1 MQSTQRVVILPH
13 EPIAPIQADLHGHF
27 TEHLGELVYPGICVP
42 PDGSIA
48 NTGGIRQDVVE
59 ALKPLEIPVLRW
71 PGGCFADDYH
81 WRDGIGPRDQRPLR
95 INRHWGMTEE
105 PNHFGTHEFIAF
117 CRALGAEPYFAANLG
132 SGSPKEMRDWVE
144 YCNFAGRSTL
154 AEERRANGRESAT
167 SEPFGVR
174 YWGIGNENW
183 GCGGNISPEHYA
195 EEYCRYRTYLS
206 SYGDVRVE
214 GIACGPNN
222 ADWDWTR
229 RFMETVARG
238 YGDRQRLVQGFA
250 AHYYCGTAG
259 SATHFTDSQW
269 LELLARASAIEG
281 VITGTRQLM
290 DEWDPKRRIKLL
302 MDEWG
307 TWHPVES
314 GKPPR
319 GLYQQNTMR
328 DACVAALTLDTFHR
342 HADKLWMANIAQ
354 LINVLQ
360 ALLLVEE
367 DRVVKTPTFHVFDL
381 YRPHK
386 GATAVR
392 FLTAADTLSDG
403 EASAEWCR
411 TRSLDRQ
418 PFRLPAVHG
427 SASIR
432 DGRICVTAVNCHPT
446 QEVELEVE
454 LHRSR
459 WRDPETATL
468 AADDLRAANTFTE
481 PARVTL
487 GKTRPVSAD
496 AGLLRITVPPGGVVR
511 VLAELE

>member
-1 MQSTQRVVILPH
+1 METTQRVIVLPR
-13 EPIAPIQADLHGHF
+13 EPIAPIRPDLHGHF
-27 TEHLGELVYPGICVP
+27 TEHLGELVYPGLCVP
-42 PDGSIA
+42 PDCAIP
-48 NTGGIRQDVVE
+48 NTGGIRNDVVE

-81 WRDGIGPRDQRPLR
+81 WRDGIGPVERRPLR
-95 INRHWGMTEE
+95 VNRHWGMTEE
-105 PNHFGTHEFIAF
+105 PNTFGTHEFMAF

-132 SGSPKEMRDWVE
+132 SGSPGEFRDWVE

-154 AEERRANGRESAT
+154 ADERRANGSDA
-167 SEPFGVR
+167 PFGIR

-183 GCGGNISPEHYA
+183 GCGGHISPEHYA
-195 EEYCRYRTYLS
+195 EEYCRFRTYLS
-206 SYGDVRVE
+206 SYSGTLAE
-214 GIACGPNN
+214 GVACGPNN

-229 RFMETVARG
+229 RFMETVAHG
-238 YGDRQRLVQGFA
+238 YGNRLRLVQGFA

-259 SATHFTDSQW
+259 TATRFTDSQW
-269 LELLARASAIEG
+269 LELLSRAAAIEG
-281 VITGTRQLM
+281 VITGTRQIM
-290 DEWDPKRRIKLL
+290 DEYDPERRIKLF

-307 TWHPVES
+307 TWHPVEA
-314 GKPPR
+314 GKPPK

-360 ALLLVEE
+360 ALLLVEG
-367 DRVVKTPTFHVFDL
+367 DRVVKTPTYHVFDL

-392 FLTAADTLSDG
+392 FLSAADMVSDG

-427 SASIR
+427 SASIL
-432 DGRICVTAVNCHPT
+432 DGRLCVTAVNCHPT
-446 QEVELEVE
+446 QAVELEVE
-454 LHRSR
+454 LHRAR
-459 WRDPETATL
+459 WGEVEVTAFAAEEIRAHNSFEEPE
-468 AADDLRAANTFTE
+468 
-481 PARVTL
+481 RVTMSSGQL
-487 GKTRPVSAD
+487 HAARE
-496 AGLLRITVPPGGVVR
+496 GLLSVPLPPGGILR
-511 VLAELE
+511 ACGSLL